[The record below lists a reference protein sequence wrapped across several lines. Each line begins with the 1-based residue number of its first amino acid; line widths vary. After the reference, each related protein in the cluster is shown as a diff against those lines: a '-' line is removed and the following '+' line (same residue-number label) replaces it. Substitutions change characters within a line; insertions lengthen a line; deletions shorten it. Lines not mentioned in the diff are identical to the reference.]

1 MIPLS
6 LEALQT
12 REARRPRCREIARR
26 HDTEARRRSLSFVS
40 PDRPC
45 VCLAAKDRLF
55 NPSIELYVAP
65 EVEAVSH
72 MVDVTQ
78 DLRLRSVALG
88 PMPFLLQL
96 VREGIRVLHAFD
108 VAATPRVT
116 VPVPGAANAATGL
129 EATHFEA
136 EFTQAIDRV
145 ETADSGADDDR
156 IKFCGFWGARR
167 QLGSPANI
175 GGYQG
180 PPPLFTTERVTRP
193 PRALCLRIV
202 T

>member
-1 MIPLS
+1 MIPLA
-6 LEALQT
+6 LETLQT
-12 REARRPRCREIARR
+12 RQARRPRCRKIARG
-26 HDTEARRRSLSFVS
+26 HDTKTRSRSGTFVS
-40 PDRPC
+40 RYRPC
-45 VCLAAKDRLF
+45 VCLAVEDRPF
-55 NPSIELYVAP
+55 DPGVELDIAP

-108 VAATPRVT
+108 VAATPRGT

-156 IKFCGFWGARR
+156 IKFCGF
-167 QLGSPANI
+167 
-175 GGYQG
+175 
-180 PPPLFTTERVTRP
+180 
-193 PRALCLRIV
+193 
-202 T
+202 